1 MLMDSH
7 MLKLTSLTINT
18 RNRYELELLNGINS
32 RKLVKLQDSFLKI
45 PKSVELRNLKVKLLL
60 FLGVKRNIR
69 IGYTHLK
76 K

>member
-69 IGYTHLK
+69 IGYTQLK

>member
-1 MLMDSH
+1 MDSH

-69 IGYTHLK
+69 IGYTQLK